1 MVERRGRTSKA
12 MVELTDSWCHLQE
25 TDLMEWNDA
34 EKLLSGPIELDF
46 KPFQIR
52 TFKIK

>member
-1 MVERRGRTSKA
+1 
-12 MVELTDSWCHLQE
+12 
-25 TDLMEWNDA
+25 MEWNDA

-52 TFKIK
+52 TEVKSSTILEEYNEVRKNQINS